1 MKKIGS
7 PADQWALSSPD
18 QRDSELGRREQSA
31 GVQSRL
37 STGGGREAKLQL
49 QLQEAEFRQ
58 KEKQKT
64 QRWQEIAGSRQE
76 EQDHK
81 KSQQQN

>member
-1 MKKIGS
+1 MEKFAS
-7 PADQWALSSPD
+7 LPDQWPLSSPD
-18 QRDSELGRREQSA
+18 QRLSELGGREQSA
-31 GVQSRL
+31 GVQSLL
-37 STGGGREAKLQL
+37 SSGGGREV

-64 QRWQEIAGSRQE
+64 QRGQEIAGRLQE